1 MRRFLLIGGL
11 VLLLAA
17 PAHARSGQSPG
28 SGSLTGGAGGVDGAC
43 VGSKVT
49 LRDDLGGSGMT
60 ANSPTSVV
68 IGATAGRYTCATM
81 RMPCT
86 ASGYTKISFS
96 ISVGLA
102 GSVGEVGIFDST
114 GATRITSTG
123 SKSEAAAGNS
133 DTTGLAPFTLT
144 GGTQYLVCHASSAAA
159 TVSIFSMNA
168 GSPFN
173 NAIATSALVSGAGA
187 TQVAPFN
194 EACTANVT
202 PYTCCTGLGTG
213 TCLGMAD
220 RTGIQGVTASTTAG
234 PLVVIGP

>member
-1 MRRFLLIGGL
+1 MRRLLVSL
-11 VLLLAA
+11 VLVVAMVSYVN
-17 PAHARSGQSPG
+17 ARSGQSPS

-43 VGSKVT
+43 VGAKVN

-60 ANSPTSVV
+60 FNAPTSVV
-68 IGATAGRYTCATM
+68 IGATAGRYTCSTF

-86 ASGYTKISFS
+86 AAGYTKLSFS
-96 ISVGLA
+96 LSVGLA
-102 GSVGEVGIFDST
+102 SSVGEVGIFDIT

-123 SKSEAAAGNS
+123 SKTEAASGNV

-144 GGTQYLVCHASSAAA
+144 GGTQYLACHASSAVA
-159 TVSIFSMNA
+159 TVSVLSMNA

-173 NAIATSALVSGAGA
+173 NAVANSAWVSGAAA

-194 EACTANVT
+194 EACTAGST

-213 TCLGMAD
+213 TCLGMVD
-220 RTGIQGVTASTTAG
+220 RVGIVGIAASTTAG
-234 PLVVIGP
+234 PIIVIGP